1 MKDVGVC
8 LPKRIAFLKIGFIGL
23 GKLGRPCAEV
33 MAERHEVTGYD
44 PNTTATQG
52 IRGVR
57 VVSEMADAI
66 RGRDLILVAVP
77 TPHDQNYDGRAPVSD
92 LPLKDFSYETVRQV
106 LKGIDTVQPESKV
119 VLIST
124 VLPGTVRPLLAP
136 LLPKGTLIYNPYFI
150 AMGTVR
156 EDFLHPEMLP
166 VGTASGE
173 PRDAAPLTELYRSLL
188 KDPPIVLG
196 TWEEAEAI
204 KIFYNTFIS
213 FKLSF
218 VNMILDVAERV
229 GHMNVDV
236 VTQAL
241 TRANQRILSPMYM
254 KAGMGDGGPCHP
266 RDNIALRELARRLN
280 LGYDLFSGIVTS
292 REVQAKNMAAHLA
305 SFGRD
310 VCILGVGFK
319 PRTALVDGS
328 YSLLVAHYLRAEKV
342 KVSFYDPL
350 AGYEE
355 LPTEPVTYL
364 LAHPYGEP
372 PTEISYVPG
381 STVVDPWRT
390 APLLSGCEVRRY
402 GDTRGT

>member
-1 MKDVGVC
+1 MKSERST
-8 LPKRIAFLKIGFIGL
+8 PLKVGFIGL

-33 MAERHEVTGYD
+33 LAERHEVTGYD
-44 PNTTATQG
+44 PSPVAVEG
-52 IRGVR
+52 VRGVKA
-57 VVSEMADAI
+57 VSEIEDAI
-66 RGRDLILVAVP
+66 RGQALIFVAVP
-77 TPHDQNYDGRAPVSD
+77 TPHDRKYDGSAPVSD
-92 LPLKDFSYETVRQV
+92 LPLKDFDYEIVQQV
-106 LKGIDTVQPESKV
+106 LRRIHATQPNSKV

-136 LLPKGTLIYNPYFI
+136 LLPDGTLIYNPYFI

-156 EDFLHPEMLP
+156 EDFLNPEMLP
-166 VGTASGE
+166 IGTETG
-173 PRDAAPLTELYRSLL
+173 DAADATELIELYGSVLEN
-188 KDPPIVLG
+188 PPVVLG

-218 VNMILDVAERV
+218 VNMILDVAERI
-229 GHMNVDV
+229 GHIDVDV
-236 VTQAL
+236 VTRAL

-266 RDNIALRELARRLN
+266 RDNIALRELARKLN
-280 LGYDLFSGIVTS
+280 LGYDLFSGIVVS
-292 REVQAKNMAAHLA
+292 REVQARNMAAYLA
-305 SFGRD
+305 SYGRD

-342 KVSFYDPL
+342 KVFLHDPL
-350 AGYEE
+350 AGYQE
-355 LPTEPVTYL
+355 LPSAPATYL

-372 PTEISYVPG
+372 PTEISYVPE
-381 STVVDPWRT
+381 STVVDPWRS
-390 APLLSGCEVRRY
+390 APSIQGCEVRRY
-402 GDTRGT
+402 GDTRRV